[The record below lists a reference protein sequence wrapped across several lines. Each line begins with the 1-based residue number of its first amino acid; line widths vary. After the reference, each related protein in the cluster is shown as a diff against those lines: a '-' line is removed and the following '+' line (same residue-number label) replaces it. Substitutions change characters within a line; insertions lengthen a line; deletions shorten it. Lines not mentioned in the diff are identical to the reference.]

1 MEKKF
6 DYISE
11 AKKVF
16 DKEIEALE
24 KTRDALGKDFETILN
39 LILDCEGKLILTGMG
54 KPGHIATKMSAT
66 FASLG
71 IPSFFMHPGEAMHGD
86 LGMVEKKDVVM
97 LMSYSGES
105 EEVTRL
111 MPVLKEIGCKTIAI
125 TGKPQS
131 TLAQECQYHFFFPEF
146 EEACYLHLA
155 PTSST
160 TTLLVLGDALAV
172 VASRAINYTR
182 DDFAQDLEST
192 LGANYS
198 QKKIVRHGKK
208 IRLDLWDTAGQEKY
222 RAIGRH
228 FYKDSYIVC
237 LVYDITN
244 KESFERIKTVWYP
257 ELKEHGEKTKI
268 LALVGN
274 KIDKYLDEQVN
285 EDDVKKYAEE
295 INAINKRTSAMEGT
309 NIEDLFNS
317 LVDKYLKE
325 IAGMIIEEEKIK
337 IKKDDLKNDKQKKK
351 GCC

>member
-1 MEKKF
+1 MDKKF

-16 DKEIEALE
+16 DKEIEALQ
-24 KTRDALGKDFETILN
+24 KTRDALGEDFETILN

-111 MPVLKEIGCKTIAI
+111 MPVLKEIGCTTIAI
-125 TGKPQS
+125 TGKSQS

-172 VASRAINYTR
+172 IASRAINYTR
-182 DDFAQDLEST
+182 DDFGLHHPAGALGKKLLVKVKNLMYSGDEDAVVSEGST
-192 LGANYS
+192 LHQAIVEMSKKGLSMVTIVDTEDNIKGIITDGDLRRMLDKNVDVYNAIVDDLMTKNPTTVDYREMAVNALQTMS
-198 QKKIVRHGKK
+198 DKKITCMPVV
-208 IRLDLWDTAGQEKY
+208 DEE
-222 RAIGRH
+222 
-228 FYKDSYIVC
+228 
-237 LVYDITN
+237 N
-244 KESFERIKTVWYP
+244 K
-257 ELKEHGEKTKI
+257 
-268 LALVGN
+268 LVGTILMQDIF
-274 KIDKYLDEQVN
+274 K
-285 EDDVKKYAEE
+285 
-295 INAINKRTSAMEGT
+295 
-309 NIEDLFNS
+309 
-317 LVDKYLKE
+317 
-325 IAGMIIEEEKIK
+325 AGIVR
-337 IKKDDLKNDKQKKK
+337 
-351 GCC
+351 

>member
-1 MEKKF
+1 MNKKF

-16 DKEIEALE
+16 DKEIEALT
-24 KTRDALGKDFETILN
+24 KTRDALGEDFETILN

-172 VASRAINYTR
+172 IASRAINYTR
-182 DDFAQDLEST
+182 DDFGLHHPAGALGKKLLVKVKNLMYSGDEDAVVLEGST
-192 LGANYS
+192 LHQAIVEMSKKGLSMVTIVDTDNNIKGIITDGDLRRMLDKNVDVYNAVVDDLMTKNPTTVDYREMAVNALQTMS
-198 QKKIVRHGKK
+198 DKKITCMPVVN
-208 IRLDLWDTAGQEKY
+208 EE
-222 RAIGRH
+222 
-228 FYKDSYIVC
+228 
-237 LVYDITN
+237 N
-244 KESFERIKTVWYP
+244 K
-257 ELKEHGEKTKI
+257 
-268 LALVGN
+268 LVGTILMQDIF
-274 KIDKYLDEQVN
+274 K
-285 EDDVKKYAEE
+285 
-295 INAINKRTSAMEGT
+295 
-309 NIEDLFNS
+309 
-317 LVDKYLKE
+317 
-325 IAGMIIEEEKIK
+325 AGIVR
-337 IKKDDLKNDKQKKK
+337 
-351 GCC
+351 

>member
-1 MEKKF
+1 MDKKF

-16 DKEIEALE
+16 DKEIEALT
-24 KTRDALGKDFETILN
+24 KTRDALGEDFETILN

-54 KPGHIATKMSAT
+54 KPSHIATKMSAT

-111 MPVLKEIGCKTIAI
+111 MPVLKEIGCTTIAI

-160 TTLLVLGDALAV
+160 TSLLVLGDALAV
-172 VASRAINYTR
+172 IASRAINYTR
-182 DDFAQDLEST
+182 DDFGLHHPAGALGKKLLVKVKNLMYSGDNDAVVLEGST
-192 LGANYS
+192 LHQAIVEMSKKGLSMVTIVDAENNIKGIITDGDLRRMLDKNVDVYNAVVDDLMTKNPKTVDCREMAVNALQIMS
-198 QKKIVRHGKK
+198 DKKITCMPVVDEENKLIGTILMQDIFKAGIVR
-208 IRLDLWDTAGQEKY
+208 
-222 RAIGRH
+222 
-228 FYKDSYIVC
+228 
-237 LVYDITN
+237 
-244 KESFERIKTVWYP
+244 
-257 ELKEHGEKTKI
+257 
-268 LALVGN
+268 
-274 KIDKYLDEQVN
+274 
-285 EDDVKKYAEE
+285 
-295 INAINKRTSAMEGT
+295 
-309 NIEDLFNS
+309 
-317 LVDKYLKE
+317 
-325 IAGMIIEEEKIK
+325 
-337 IKKDDLKNDKQKKK
+337 
-351 GCC
+351 

>member
-1 MEKKF
+1 MDKQF

-24 KTRDALGKDFETILN
+24 KTRDALGEDFEKILN
-39 LILDCEGKLILTGMG
+39 LILSCEGKLILTGMG

-111 MPVLKEIGCKTIAI
+111 MPVLKEIGCTTIAI
-125 TGKPQS
+125 TGKLQS
-131 TLAQECQYHFFFPEF
+131 TLAQECQYHFFFPDF

-172 VASRAINYTR
+172 IASRAINYTR
-182 DDFAQDLEST
+182 DDFGLHHPAGTLGKKLLVKVKNLMYSGNEDAVVVEGST
-192 LGANYS
+192 LHQAIVEMSKKGLSMVTIVDGENNIKGIITDGDLRRMLDKNVDVYNAVVDDLMTKNPITVDYREMAVNALQTMS
-198 QKKIVRHGKK
+198 DKKITCMPVVDEENKLIGTILMQDIFKAGIVR
-208 IRLDLWDTAGQEKY
+208 
-222 RAIGRH
+222 
-228 FYKDSYIVC
+228 
-237 LVYDITN
+237 
-244 KESFERIKTVWYP
+244 
-257 ELKEHGEKTKI
+257 
-268 LALVGN
+268 
-274 KIDKYLDEQVN
+274 
-285 EDDVKKYAEE
+285 
-295 INAINKRTSAMEGT
+295 
-309 NIEDLFNS
+309 
-317 LVDKYLKE
+317 
-325 IAGMIIEEEKIK
+325 
-337 IKKDDLKNDKQKKK
+337 
-351 GCC
+351 